1 MVEIYIK
8 YQANSQFLFVVVVLC
23 LLFYEGWIVFW
34 CICLFNKSWIF
45 QFSNFLVMWMCI
57 VGEVIHCVHSNLCGC
72 FKLKF
77 VCGGVYVGV
86 RLFYYIGQD
95 LFRLGFNSPR
105 GYLSLDSN
113 VEKFSIIKTCN
124 HFKLLL
130 SMTRKCKC
138 FLLLLFQKPKP
149 IHCK

>member
-1 MVEIYIK
+1 
-8 YQANSQFLFVVVVLC
+8 
-23 LLFYEGWIVFW
+23 
-34 CICLFNKSWIF
+34 
-45 QFSNFLVMWMCI
+45 MWMCI
-57 VGEVIHCVHSNLCGC
+57 AGEVIHSVHSKLCGC

-77 VCGGVYVGV
+77 VCGGVYVNV

-105 GYLSLDSN
+105 GDLSLVIELSLDFD

-130 SMTRKCKC
+130 PMTRKWSVIYHHYFKNQNPYIANNKIPMNIKWTNMIYKKKIGCPND
-138 FLLLLFQKPKP
+138 F
-149 IHCK
+149 